1 LSPEKEKLANKDEE
15 ELRRLSVELRFY
27 EQTADALQSRL
38 NMINAVMTDL
48 TVASVTITS
57 LETEKEGSEL
67 LVPVGGNSYIKAK
80 LDNPSS
86 LIVGMGAGVSVEKT
100 VTESKEILKKRHEEL
115 ERTRTSMQQQFVQ
128 VIDKTKELRDSIEF
142 LVEKMRGEAP
152 SKNV

>member
-1 LSPEKEKLANKDEE
+1 LEKKKLASKDEE
-15 ELRRLSVELRFY
+15 ELRKLTVELRFY

-38 NMINAVMTDL
+38 NMISAVITDL
-48 TVASVTITS
+48 TVAGVTLNT

-67 LVPVGGNSYIKAK
+67 LVPVGGNSYVKAR
-80 LDNPSS
+80 LDNPNS

-100 VTESKEILKKRHEEL
+100 FAESKEILKKRQEEL
-115 ERTRTSMQQQFVQ
+115 EKTRTSMQQQFVQ
-128 VIDKTKELRDSIEF
+128 VVDKTKELRDSIES